1 MVKSQLIKDITINKI
16 SIEEGLQ
23 SLLLISSELNNEE
36 LMKWILGELN
46 GYKDGDSLPEYRK
59 NIGSQLQ
66 YSGINGSYRVKNQ
79 ILQKSFLPKEL
90 QKIIEETSIRTS
102 IRGIEKII
110 DNKDA
115 VGLDLTFAAGYVFKT
130 TGIQCLKISQVYDR
144 ISLDEIIA
152 NVKNKLIII
161 LLSLEKEFGKLDGL
175 DINVETITNKQF
187 ENMEQNINKIFLSDI
202 EN

>member
-23 SLLLISSELNNEE
+23 RLLLISSELNNEE

-79 ILQKSFLPKEL
+79 ILQKSFLPREL

-161 LLSLEKEFGKLDGL
+161 LLSLEKEFGNLDGL

-187 ENMEQNINKIFLSDI
+187 ENIEQNINGIFLSDI

>member
-23 SLLLISSELNNEE
+23 RLLLISSELNNEE

-79 ILQKSFLPKEL
+79 ILQKSFLPREL
-90 QKIIEETSIRTS
+90 Q
-102 IRGIEKII
+102 KII

-161 LLSLEKEFGKLDGL
+161 LLSLEKEFGNLDGL

-187 ENMEQNINKIFLSDI
+187 ENIEQNINGIFLSDI

>member
-1 MVKSQLIKDITINKI
+1 M
-16 SIEEGLQ
+16 
-23 SLLLISSELNNEE
+23 
-36 LMKWILGELN
+36 
-46 GYKDGDSLPEYRK
+46 
-59 NIGSQLQ
+59 
-66 YSGINGSYRVKNQ
+66 
-79 ILQKSFLPKEL
+79 PKEL

-110 DNKDA
+110 DNKDT

-187 ENMEQNINKIFLSDI
+187 ENIEQNINGIFLSDI

>member
-23 SLLLISSELNNEE
+23 RLLLISSELNNEE

-59 NIGSQLQ
+59 NIGSQLK
-66 YSGINGSYRVKNQ
+66 YSGINGSFQVENQ

-90 QKIIEETSIRTS
+90 QKAIEETSIRTS
-102 IRGIEKII
+102 IRSIEKTI
-110 DNKDA
+110 DNRDT
-115 VGLDLTFAAGYVFKT
+115 VGVDLTAAAGYVFER
-130 TGIQCLKISQVYDR
+130 TGIQCLKIFQVYNH
-144 ISLDEIIA
+144 ISLDGIIA

-161 LLSLEKEFGKLDGL
+161 LLSLEKEFGNLDSL
-175 DINVETITNKQF
+175 DINVETITNEQF
-187 ENMEQNINKIFLSDI
+187 ESIEQNINKIFLSDI

>member
-23 SLLLISSELNNEE
+23 RLLLISSELNNEE

-161 LLSLEKEFGKLDGL
+161 LLSLEKEFGNLDGL

-187 ENMEQNINKIFLSDI
+187 ENIEQNINGIFLSDI

>member
-23 SLLLISSELNNEE
+23 RLLLISSELNNEE

-187 ENMEQNINKIFLSDI
+187 ENIEQNINGIFLSDI